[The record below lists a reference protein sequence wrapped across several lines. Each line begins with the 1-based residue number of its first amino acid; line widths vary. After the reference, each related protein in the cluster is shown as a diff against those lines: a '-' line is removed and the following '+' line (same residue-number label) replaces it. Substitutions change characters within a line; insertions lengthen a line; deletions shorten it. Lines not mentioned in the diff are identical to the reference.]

1 MAVSLP
7 TVTSKP
13 RSRFA
18 LRWYSWLLLVGAI
31 VYGVAWAMHWDDRG
45 VLWVVERFESPAK
58 RQASVWLPDYRA
70 VIDAKRL
77 PGMEKDEASDL
88 SYNPQTKTLFSV
100 MGKNPFLV
108 ELTLQGDVLRKMPLN
123 GWNNPEGVTVMENG
137 LMAVVDERQ
146 HSLTIVKVDASTTA
160 LNKADFPS
168 YDLGPSKDQN
178 KAFEGVTWDKRNQQ
192 FVLGE
197 ERPPALFTWKGD
209 GTWRYC
215 DNELSEN
222 LGITVPTANGMGDP
236 IEHLPITKAVKTLG
250 YMTCPTGDSTEA
262 IQQMNLKH
270 AVITSVN
277 RDERADGGASIWAE
291 TINKV
296 KELNPGLTI
305 SAGARVEIC
314 PDASP
319 FLLTGGFPLGGTWTG
334 PGLSGADDALVNT
347 SLLLPGENKFIYCLS
362 DPNFNACKA
371 CATKIIYL
379 NAAPIADF
387 ILPNNICLNTT
398 FSPQNKSVGGNE
410 FRWTTEENQN
420 SDKKNPS
427 FLFQEPGLK
436 NLKLEVKNDK
446 NCRTNKELSFNVS
459 TPANINITLSDDES
473 CAPYTVSINKISNG
487 LGLLDHLKSF

>member
-31 VYGVAWAMHWDDRG
+31 VYGVAWVMHWDDRS

-197 ERPPALFTWKGD
+197 ERPPALFTWKSDGSQTLVGD
-209 GTWRYC
+209 KQKLANTKLDMRNLSALAIDPRTGHLLALSAESHLLL
-215 DNELSEN
+215 ELDEKGEPVSF
-222 LGITVPTANGMGDP
+222 M
-236 IEHLPITKAVKTLG
+236 TL
-250 YMTCPTGDSTEA
+250 
-262 IQQMNLKH
+262 L
-270 AVITSVN
+270 
-277 RDERADGGASIWAE
+277 
-291 TINKV
+291 
-296 KELNPGLTI
+296 
-305 SAGARVEIC
+305 
-314 PDASP
+314 
-319 FLLTGGFPLGGTWTG
+319 GGF
-334 PGLSGADDALVNT
+334 N
-347 SLLLPGENKFIYCLS
+347 
-362 DPNFNACKA
+362 
-371 CATKIIYL
+371 
-379 NAAPIADF
+379 
-387 ILPNNICLNTT
+387 
-398 FSPQNKSVGGNE
+398 
-410 FRWTTEENQN
+410 
-420 SDKKNPS
+420 
-427 FLFQEPGLK
+427 GLK
-436 NLKLEVKNDK
+436 NTISRAEGVTLDENGNLYM
-446 NCRTNKELSFNVS
+446 VS
-459 TPANINITLSDDES
+459 EPNLFYRFE
-473 CAPYTVSINKISNG
+473 KQ
-487 LGLLDHLKSF
+487 K

>member
-7 TVTSKP
+7 TFTSKP

-31 VYGVAWAMHWDDRG
+31 VYGVAWVMHWDDRG

-70 VIDAKRL
+70 VIDAKLL

-197 ERPPALFTWKGD
+197 ERPPALFTWKSDGSQTLVGD
-209 GTWRYC
+209 KQKLANTKLDMR
-215 DNELSEN
+215 NLS
-222 LGITVPTANGMGDP
+222 A
-236 IEHLPITKAVKTLG
+236 
-250 YMTCPTGDSTEA
+250 
-262 IQQMNLKH
+262 
-270 AVITSVN
+270 
-277 RDERADGGASIWAE
+277 
-291 TINKV
+291 
-296 KELNPGLTI
+296 LTI
-305 SAGARVEIC
+305 DPRTGHLLALSAE
-314 PDASP
+314 SH
-319 FLLTGGFPLGGTWTG
+319 LLLELDEKGEPVSFMTLLGGF
-334 PGLSGADDALVNT
+334 N
-347 SLLLPGENKFIYCLS
+347 
-362 DPNFNACKA
+362 
-371 CATKIIYL
+371 
-379 NAAPIADF
+379 
-387 ILPNNICLNTT
+387 
-398 FSPQNKSVGGNE
+398 
-410 FRWTTEENQN
+410 
-420 SDKKNPS
+420 
-427 FLFQEPGLK
+427 GLK
-436 NLKLEVKNDK
+436 NTISRAEGVTLDENGNLYM
-446 NCRTNKELSFNVS
+446 VS
-459 TPANINITLSDDES
+459 EPNLFYRFE
-473 CAPYTVSINKISNG
+473 KQ
-487 LGLLDHLKSF
+487 K